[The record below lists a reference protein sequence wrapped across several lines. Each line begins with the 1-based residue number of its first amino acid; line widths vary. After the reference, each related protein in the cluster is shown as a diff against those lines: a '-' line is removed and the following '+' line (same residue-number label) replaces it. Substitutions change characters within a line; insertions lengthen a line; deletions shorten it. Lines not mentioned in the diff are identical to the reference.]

1 MFFFQVPQWNYGGRN
16 IFRWSAA
23 KAQSLWNAQ
32 GRRTIAANEIKDAI
46 GKKLKV
52 PGATR
57 WNSSYDSYRML
68 SGLLQDLDTRKK
80 INDLCTSMRPDPI
93 PAFVDEDSEVIAEY
107 VKVMAPVANALDKM
121 QSDQHAYEGK

>member
-1 MFFFQVPQWNYGGRN
+1 ML
-16 IFRWSAA
+16 SA
-23 KAQSLWNAQ
+23 
-32 GRRTIAANEIKDAI
+32 
-46 GKKLKV
+46 KKLKV

-121 QSDQHAYEGK
+121 QSDQHAYMGKFLPN